1 MANQYSSE
9 LTEQRAIAEK
19 LLRRG
24 QVSVSEIAAYFGL
37 ARQTV
42 QRWAEGIDVA
52 AARVAY
58 VARTI
63 DKSRRRIAGQKPD

>member
-24 QVSVSEIAAYFGL
+24 HATVSELAAHFGL

-42 QRWAEGIDVA
+42 QRWADGIDVS
-52 AARVAY
+52 AARAAHVAHL
-58 VARTI
+58 VEKAR
-63 DKSRRRIAGQKPD
+63 RNH